1 MEPDLAQF
9 ESEQK
14 DKINIININVDSER
28 GKLEK
33 YPAVAKDLED
43 QGSIP
48 NTWVVDASGKIVW
61 SQVGGLTKSDLDT
74 AVKPFL

>member
-14 DKINIININVDSER
+14 DKLNIININVDSER
-28 GKLEK
+28 GKLDK

-48 NTWVVDASGKIVW
+48 NTWVVDGSGKIVW
-61 SQVGGLTKSDLDT
+61 SQVGGMTKSDLDT
-74 AVKPFL
+74 AIKPFL